1 MSDGYVFLLTH
12 RDGITDVDKVTQMP
26 ILDYFLRTNPLLMAT
41 KPHKVSPFFGF
52 AVSKIKEQAENP
64 EPEGAERKTLL
75 AHFLDAQR
83 KYPEVVD
90 DVQIR
95 SYCSSNTLA
104 GSLNPS
110 KVMDLICRWLVQNPA
125 SQERLCQEVHRTGCS
140 FPSPLEATLRMPYL
154 EGVVRESYRLHKGA
168 DIAIERAV
176 DPSGIELPDGRRLPF
191 GTDVGLSTPAMRTLP
206 VFGPEPTQYNP
217 ERWMRTKSESEDA
230 WKNRRAAMERADLT
244 FGAGSRA
251 CLGRNFTH
259 LEVFKAVA
267 SIFGQ
272 FKVGHLVKVANKHT
286 DVEEVRG
293 CQVTR
298 TLQYAGFRYS

>member
-1 MSDGYVFLLTH
+1 
-12 RDGITDVDKVTQMP
+12 MP
-26 ILDYFLRTNPLLMAT
+26 ILDYVLRTNPILMAM
-41 KPHKVSPFFGF
+41 KPHKVSPFFQF
-52 AVSKIKEQAENP
+52 AVSKIKEQAANP
-64 EPEGAERKTLL
+64 EPEEAERRTLL
-75 AHFLDAQR
+75 AHFLDAKR

-90 DVQIR
+90 DLQIR

-110 KVMDLICRWLVQNPA
+110 KVMDLICRWLVENAAAQEILYQEIRSADCGFPA
-125 SQERLCQEVHRTGCS
+125 PV
-140 FPSPLEATLRMPYL
+140 EATLRMPFL

-176 DPSGIELPDGRRLPF
+176 DPAGIELPTGHHMPY

-206 VFGPEPTQYNP
+206 VFGPEPAQYSP
-217 ERWMRTKSESEDA
+217 ERWMRAKSESEEG

-272 FKVGHLVKVANKHT
+272 FSVGPPCKMN
-286 DVEEVRG
+286 G
-293 CQVTR
+293 G
-298 TLQYAGFRYS
+298 TLTTCPMSV